1 MRRYPVAVV
10 LLTVF
15 VDLLGFGIVL
25 PILPF
30 YAQRYGATPVQIGAI
45 IAAFSLMQ
53 FLFTPLWGRVSDR
66 VGRRPVILVSLF
78 GSVASYLL
86 FARAES
92 VLALLASRMLAG
104 VAGANLAAAQA
115 YIADVTTPE
124 TRARGMG
131 WISAAF
137 GLGYMLGPPI
147 AAVVSS
153 RWGVHAPGYVAAGLA
168 LINLV
173 LARLW
178 LPEALPTADRSLMRR
193 TFDPRIL
200 HRVLTRPVLGGV
212 TITMTTVALATSG
225 VTAMFALTLQ
235 AKHGFDAADT
245 AWVFSLLGLTTSAI
259 QLGLVHTL
267 VTRFGERRL
276 AVAGVLVLAIS
287 LLALALAPTPGAL
300 RAVVLLYA
308 LGFAVIG
315 PSALSL
321 ASRAADEG
329 EQGMVI
335 GVVQS
340 LGALARVVGPM
351 AAGIALGRLGPTSPM
366 VAGSIVCGLA
376 CVYMWYHLRSRST
389 AGDVAR
395 PAPLPVG
402 D

>member
-1 MRRYPVAVV
+1 MKRYPVAVV

-53 FLFTPLWGRVSDR
+53 FLFTPVWGRVSDR

-92 VLALLASRMLAG
+92 VLALLVSRMLAG

-147 AAVVSS
+147 AAVASL
-153 RWGVHAPGYVAAGLA
+153 RWGLHAPGYVAAALA
-168 LINLV
+168 FTNLV

-178 LPEALPTADRSLMRR
+178 LPEAVPTADKSLMRR
-193 TFDPRIL
+193 TFDPRVL
-200 HRVLTRPVLGGV
+200 HRVLKRPVLGGV
-212 TITMTTVALATSG
+212 TITMTAIAFATSG
-225 VTAMFALTLQ
+225 VTAMLALYLQ
-235 AKHGFDAADT
+235 ARFSFDEMAT
-245 AWVFSLLGLTTSAI
+245 AWVFSLIGLTSSAV
-259 QLGLVHTL
+259 QLGLVHGL
-267 VTRFGERRL
+267 VTRFGEKRLSIAGIVVL
-276 AVAGVLVLAIS
+276 AVS
-287 LLALALAPTPGAL
+287 LLAIAVAPTPGAL
-300 RAVVLLYA
+300 RLVLMIYAV
-308 LGFAVIG
+308 GFAVIG

-321 ASRAADEG
+321 VSRAAEEG

-340 LGALARVVGPM
+340 LGALARVFGPM
-351 AAGIALGRLGPTSPM
+351 AAGIALGRLGPGSPM
-366 VAGSIVCGLA
+366 VAGSIVCALA
-376 CVYMWYHLRSRST
+376 SVYMWLHLRPRSR
-389 AGDVAR
+389 AGEVAG
-395 PAPLPVG
+395 PAALPIG

>member
-10 LLTVF
+10 LFTVF

-30 YAQRYGATPVQIGAI
+30 YAQVYGATPVQIGAI

-53 FLFTPLWGRVSDR
+53 FLFTPVWGRVSDR

-137 GLGYMLGPPI
+137 GLGYMMGPPI
-147 AAVVSS
+147 AALVSI
-153 RWGVHAPGYVAAGLA
+153 RWGVHAPGYVAAALA
-168 LINLV
+168 LVNLI

-178 LPEALPTADRSLMRR
+178 LPEAVPTADKSLMRR
-193 TFDPRIL
+193 TFDPRVL
-200 HRVLTRPVLGGV
+200 HRVLNRPVLGGV
-212 TITMTTVALATSG
+212 TLTMTAVALATSG
-225 VTAMFALTLQ
+225 VTAMLALMLQ
-235 AKHGFDAADT
+235 ARFGFDATRT
-245 AWVFSLLGLTTSAI
+245 AWVFSLIGLTTSAI
-259 QLGLVHTL
+259 QLGFVHTL
-267 VTRFGERRL
+267 VKRYGEKRL
-276 AVAGVLVLAIS
+276 TMAGIIVLALS
-287 LLALALAPTPGAL
+287 LLALAGAPTPGML
-300 RAVVLLYA
+300 RVVIITYA
-308 LGFAVIG
+308 IGFAVIG

-321 ASRAADEG
+321 VSRAAEDG

-340 LGALARVVGPM
+340 LGALARVFGPM
-351 AAGIALGRLGPTSPM
+351 AAGIALGRLGATAPM

-376 CVYMWYHLRSRST
+376 CVYMWYHLRPRGR
-389 AGDVAR
+389 AGDVAQ

>member
-1 MRRYPVAVV
+1 VRRYPVAVV

-53 FLFTPLWGRVSDR
+53 FLFTPLWGRISDR

-147 AAVVSS
+147 AAVTSL
-153 RWGVHAPGYVAAGLA
+153 RWGVHAPGYIAAALA
-168 LINLV
+168 FINLV

-178 LPEALPTADRSLMRR
+178 LPEAVPTADKSLMHRS
-193 TFDPRIL
+193 FDPRVL
-200 HRVLTRPVLGGV
+200 HRVLQRPVLGGV
-212 TITMTTVALATSG
+212 AITMTAVAFATSG
-225 VTAMFALTLQ
+225 VTAMLALYLQ
-235 AKHGFDAADT
+235 ARFSFDETHT
-245 AWVFSLLGLTTSAI
+245 AWIFSLIGLTSSAI

-276 AVAGVLVLAIS
+276 SIAGIVLLAIS
-287 LLALALAPTPGAL
+287 LLAIAAAPTPVAL
-300 RAVVLLYA
+300 RGILIFYA
-308 LGFAVIG
+308 IGFAVIG

-321 ASRAADEG
+321 VSRAAKEG

-340 LGALARVVGPM
+340 LGALARVFGPM
-351 AAGIALGRLGPTSPM
+351 AAGIALGRFGPGAPM
-366 VAGSIVCGLA
+366 IGGSIVCALA
-376 CVYMWYHLRSRST
+376 SVYMWHHLRPRFRAGEVAGPT
-389 AGDVAR
+389 AVPIGD
-395 PAPLPVG
+395 
-402 D
+402 

>member
-30 YAQRYGATPVQIGAI
+30 YAQRYGASAVQIGAI

-53 FLFTPLWGRVSDR
+53 FLFTPVWGRVSDR

-147 AAVVSS
+147 AAVVSI

-168 LINLV
+168 FLNLV

-178 LPEALPTADRSLMRR
+178 LPEAVPTADKSLMRR
-193 TFDPRIL
+193 TFDPRVL
-200 HRVLTRPVLGGV
+200 HRVLSRPVLGGV
-212 TITMTTVALATSG
+212 TLTMTAVALATSG
-225 VTAMFALTLQ
+225 VTAMLALYLQ
-235 AKHGFDAADT
+235 ARFAFDAALT
-245 AWVFSLLGLTTSAI
+245 AWVFSLIGFTSSAI

-267 VTRFGERRL
+267 VSRFGERRVSIVGIAIL
-276 AVAGVLVLAIS
+276 GVSLIGIAI
-287 LLALALAPTPGAL
+287 APTPAL
-300 RAVVLLYA
+300 LRVVLMFYA
-308 LGFAVIG
+308 VGFAVTG

-321 ASRAADEG
+321 VSRAATES

-351 AAGIALGRLGPTSPM
+351 AAGVALGRLGPSAPM
-366 VAGSIVCGLA
+366 VAGSIVCVLA
-376 CVYMWYHLRSRST
+376 SVYMWYHLRPRVR
-389 AGDVAR
+389 AGEVA
-395 PAPLPVG
+395 APSIVSVG

>member
-30 YAQRYGATPVQIGAI
+30 YAQQYGATPVQIGAI

-53 FLFTPLWGRVSDR
+53 FLFTPVWGRVSDR

-115 YIADVTTPE
+115 YIADDTTPE

-147 AAVVSS
+147 AAFASV
-153 RWGVHAPGYVAAGLA
+153 RWGAHAPGYVAAALA
-168 LINLV
+168 FINLV

-178 LPEALPTADRSLMRR
+178 LPEAVPTADKSLMRR
-193 TFDPRIL
+193 TFDPRVL
-200 HRVLTRPVLGGV
+200 HRVLKQPVLGGV
-212 TITMTTVALATSG
+212 TITMTAIAFATSG
-225 VTAMFALTLQ
+225 VTAMLALYLQ
-235 AKHGFDAADT
+235 ARFAFDVTHT
-245 AWVFSLLGLTTSAI
+245 AWIFSLIGLTSSAI

-267 VTRFGERRL
+267 VTRFGEKRL
-276 AVAGVLVLAIS
+276 SIAGIVVLALS
-287 LLALALAPTPGAL
+287 LLAIAVAPTPAL
-300 RAVVLLYA
+300 LRVVLMIYA
-308 LGFAVIG
+308 VGFAVVG

-321 ASRAADEG
+321 VSRAAEEG

-340 LGALARVVGPM
+340 LGALARVFGPM
-351 AAGIALGRLGPTSPM
+351 AAGIALGRLGAVAPM
-366 VAGSIVCGLA
+366 VAGSIVCALA
-376 CVYMWYHLRSRST
+376 SVYMWHHLRVRSRP
-389 AGDVAR
+389 GDVAGPVPV
-395 PAPLPVG
+395 PAG

>member
-1 MRRYPVAVV
+1 V
-10 LLTVF
+10 
-15 VDLLGFGIVL
+15 
-25 PILPF
+25 
-30 YAQRYGATPVQIGAI
+30 
-45 IAAFSLMQ
+45 
-53 FLFTPLWGRVSDR
+53 WGRVSDR

-92 VLALLASRMLAG
+92 VLALLGSRMLAG

-147 AAVVSS
+147 AAIVSL
-153 RWGVHAPGYVAAGLA
+153 RWGVHAPGYVAAALA
-168 LINLV
+168 FINLV

-178 LPEALPTADRSLMRR
+178 LPEAIPTADKSLMHR

-200 HRVLTRPVLGGV
+200 HRVLKRPVLGGV
-212 TITMTTVALATSG
+212 TLSMTAVALATSG
-225 VTAMFALTLQ
+225 VTAMLALYLQ
-235 AKHGFDAADT
+235 ARFAFDATRT
-245 AWVFSLLGLTTSAI
+245 AWVFSLIGLTSSAI

-267 VTRFGERRL
+267 VTRFGEKRISITGIGLL
-276 AVAGVLVLAIS
+276 AVS
-287 LLALALAPTPGAL
+287 LLAIALAPTPGLL
-300 RAVVLLYA
+300 RVVLVLYA
-308 LGFAVIG
+308 VGFALTG

-321 ASRAADEG
+321 VSRAASEG

-340 LGALARVVGPM
+340 LGALARVFGPM
-351 AAGIALGRLGPTSPM
+351 AAGVALGRLGAAAPM
-366 VAGSIVCGLA
+366 VAGSFVCALA
-376 CVYMWYHLRSRST
+376 SVYMWHHLRPKSR
-389 AGDVAR
+389 AGEVAG
-395 PAPLPVG
+395 PAALPVG

>member
-1 MRRYPVAVV
+1 
-10 LLTVF
+10 
-15 VDLLGFGIVL
+15 VL

-53 FLFTPLWGRVSDR
+53 FLFTPVWGRVSDR

-92 VLALLASRMLAG
+92 ILALLVSRMLAG

-147 AAVVSS
+147 AAVASL
-153 RWGVHAPGYVAAGLA
+153 RWGLHAPGYVAAALA
-168 LINLV
+168 FINLV

-178 LPEALPTADRSLMRR
+178 LPEAVPTADKSLMRR
-193 TFDPRIL
+193 TFDPRVL
-200 HRVLTRPVLGGV
+200 HRVLKRPVLGGV
-212 TITMTTVALATSG
+212 TITMTAIAFATSG
-225 VTAMFALTLQ
+225 VTAMLALYLQ
-235 AKHGFDAADT
+235 ARFSFDEMST
-245 AWVFSLLGLTTSAI
+245 AWVFSLIGLTSSAV
-259 QLGLVHTL
+259 QLGLVHGL
-267 VTRFGERRL
+267 VTRFGETRL
-276 AVAGVLVLAIS
+276 SIAGIVVLALS
-287 LLALALAPTPGAL
+287 LLAIAVAPTPGAL
-300 RAVVLLYA
+300 RVVLMVYA
-308 LGFAVIG
+308 VGFAVIG

-321 ASRAADEG
+321 VSRAAEEG

-340 LGALARVVGPM
+340 LGALARVFGPM
-351 AAGIALGRLGPTSPM
+351 AAGIALGRLGPGAPM
-366 VAGSIVCGLA
+366 VAGSIVCALA
-376 CVYMWYHLRSRST
+376 SVYMWLHLRPRSRVGEV
-389 AGDVAR
+389 AG
-395 PAPLPVG
+395 PAALPIG

>member
-1 MRRYPVAVV
+1 LRRYPVAVV

-53 FLFTPLWGRVSDR
+53 FLFTPVWGRVSDR

-137 GLGYMLGPPI
+137 GFGYMLGPPI
-147 AAVVSS
+147 AALASV
-153 RWGVHAPGYVAAGLA
+153 RWGIHAPGYVAAALA
-168 LINLV
+168 FINLV

-178 LPEALPTADRSLMRR
+178 LPEAVPTADKSLMRR
-193 TFDPRIL
+193 TFDPRVL
-200 HRVLTRPVLGGV
+200 HRVLKRPVVGGV
-212 TITMTTVALATSG
+212 TITMTAIAFATSG
-225 VTAMFALTLQ
+225 VTAMLALYLQ
-235 AKHGFDAADT
+235 ARFSFDEMDT
-245 AWVFSLLGLTTSAI
+245 AWVFSLLGLTSSAI

-267 VTRFGERRL
+267 VTQFGEKRL
-276 AVAGVLVLAIS
+276 SIAGILLLVVA
-287 LLALALAPTPGAL
+287 LLGMAAAPTPVAL
-300 RAVVLLYA
+300 RGVLLFYA
-308 LGFAVIG
+308 IGFAVIG

-321 ASRAADEG
+321 VSRAAEEG

-340 LGALARVVGPM
+340 LGALARVFGPM
-351 AAGIALGRLGPTSPM
+351 AAGIALGRLGAAAPM
-366 VAGSIVCGLA
+366 VGGSIVCALA
-376 CVYMWYHLRSRST
+376 SVYMWYHLRPRSRAGEVAGPAALP
-389 AGDVAR
+389 AGD
-395 PAPLPVG
+395 
-402 D
+402 

>member
-30 YAQRYGATPVQIGAI
+30 YAQRYGASPVQIGAI

-53 FLFTPLWGRVSDR
+53 FLFTPVWGRVSDH

-78 GSVASYLL
+78 GSVASYIL

-147 AAVVSS
+147 AALASL
-153 RWGVHAPGYVAAGLA
+153 RWGLHAPGYVAAALA
-168 LINLV
+168 FTNLV

-178 LPEALPTADRSLMRR
+178 LPEAAPTADKSLMRR
-193 TFDPRIL
+193 PFDPRTL
-200 HRVLTRPVLGGV
+200 HRVLARPVLGGV
-212 TITMTTVALATSG
+212 TLTMTAVAFATSG
-225 VTAMFALTLQ
+225 VTAMLALYLQ
-235 AKHGFDAADT
+235 ARFAFNETHT
-245 AWVFSLLGLTTSAI
+245 AWIFSLIGLTSSAI

-276 AVAGVLVLAIS
+276 ATGGILILAVSLIALAVSPTPAVLRLVLI
-287 LLALALAPTPGAL
+287 
-300 RAVVLLYA
+300 VYA
-308 LGFAVIG
+308 TGFALIG

-321 ASRAADEG
+321 VSRAAEEG

-340 LGALARVVGPM
+340 LGALARVFGPM
-351 AAGIALGRLGPTSPM
+351 AAGIALGRLGPGAPM
-366 VAGSIVCGLA
+366 IGGGIVCALA
-376 CVYMWYHLRSRST
+376 SVYMWHQLRPRAR
-389 AGDVAR
+389 AGEVAER
-395 PAPLPVG
+395 AAVPVG

>member
-1 MRRYPVAVV
+1 VRRYPVAVV

-30 YAQRYGATPVQIGAI
+30 YAQRYGASPVQIGAI

-53 FLFTPLWGRVSDR
+53 FLFTPVWGRVSDR
-66 VGRRPVILVSLF
+66 IGRRPVILVSLF

-92 VLALLASRMLAG
+92 VLALLGSRMLAG

-137 GLGYMLGPPI
+137 GLGYMVGPPI
-147 AAVVSS
+147 AAIVSV
-153 RWGVHAPGYVAAGLA
+153 RWGVHAPGYVAAALA
-168 LINLV
+168 FINLV

-178 LPEALPTADRSLMRR
+178 LPEAVPTADKSLMHR
-193 TFDPRIL
+193 TFDPRVL
-200 HRVLTRPVLGGV
+200 HRVLKRPVLGGV
-212 TITMTTVALATSG
+212 TLTMTAVALATSG
-225 VTAMFALTLQ
+225 VTAMLALYLQ
-235 AKHGFDAADT
+235 ARFGFDATHT
-245 AWVFSLLGLTTSAI
+245 AWIFSLIGLTSSAI

-267 VTRFGERRL
+267 VTRFGEKRLSITGIALL
-276 AVAGVLVLAIS
+276 AVS
-287 LLALALAPTPGAL
+287 LLAIALAPTPAIL
-300 RAVVLLYA
+300 RVVLVMYA
-308 LGFAVIG
+308 IGFALTG

-321 ASRAADEG
+321 VSRAATEG

-351 AAGIALGRLGPTSPM
+351 AAGVALGRLGAGAPM
-366 VAGSIVCGLA
+366 VAGSIVCALA
-376 CVYMWYHLRSRST
+376 SVYMWHHLRPKSRPGEV
-389 AGDVAR
+389 AG
-395 PAPLPVG
+395 PAALPVG

>member
-30 YAQRYGATPVQIGAI
+30 YAQRYGASPVQIGAI

-53 FLFTPLWGRVSDR
+53 FLFTPVWGRVSDR

-147 AAVVSS
+147 AAVVSI

-168 LINLV
+168 FLNLV

-178 LPEALPTADRSLMRR
+178 LPEAVPTADKSLMRR
-193 TFDPRIL
+193 SFDPRVL
-200 HRVLTRPVLGGV
+200 HRVLSRPVLGGV
-212 TITMTTVALATSG
+212 TLTMTAVALATSG
-225 VTAMFALTLQ
+225 VTAMLALYLQ
-235 AKHGFDAADT
+235 ARFAFDAALT
-245 AWVFSLLGLTTSAI
+245 AWVFSLIGLTSSAI

-267 VTRFGERRL
+267 VSRFGERRVSIVGIAIL
-276 AVAGVLVLAIS
+276 GVSLIGIAI
-287 LLALALAPTPGAL
+287 APTPAL
-300 RAVVLLYA
+300 LRVVLMFYA
-308 LGFAVIG
+308 VGFAVTG

-321 ASRAADEG
+321 VSRAATES

-340 LGALARVVGPM
+340 LGALARVIGPM
-351 AAGIALGRLGPTSPM
+351 AAGVALGRLGPSAPM
-366 VAGSIVCGLA
+366 VAGSIVCVLA
-376 CVYMWYHLRSRST
+376 SVYMWYHLRPRLQ
-389 AGDVAR
+389 AGEVA
-395 PAPLPVG
+395 APTVVSVG

>member
-1 MRRYPVAVV
+1 MKRYPVAVV

-30 YAQRYGATPVQIGAI
+30 YAQRYGASPVQIGAI

-147 AAVVSS
+147 AVLASL
-153 RWGVHAPGYVAAGLA
+153 RWGVHAPGYVAAALA
-168 LINLV
+168 FVNLV

-178 LPEALPTADRSLMRR
+178 LPEAVPSADKSLMRR
-193 TFDPRIL
+193 TFDPRVL
-200 HRVLTRPVLGGV
+200 HRVLKRPVLGGV
-212 TITMTTVALATSG
+212 TITMTAVAFATSG
-225 VTAMFALTLQ
+225 VTAMLALYLQ
-235 AKHGFDAADT
+235 ARFSFNEMHT
-245 AWVFSLLGLTTSAI
+245 AWVFSLIGLTSSAV

-267 VTRFGERRL
+267 VTRFGEKRL
-276 AVAGVLVLAIS
+276 SIAGILLLGVALLGMAV
-287 LLALALAPTPGAL
+287 APTP
-300 RAVVLLYA
+300 VVLRGVLLFYA
-308 LGFAVIG
+308 IGFAVIG

-321 ASRAADEG
+321 VSRAAEEG

-340 LGALARVVGPM
+340 LGALARVFGPM
-351 AAGIALGRLGPTSPM
+351 AAGIALGRLGAGAPM
-366 VAGSIVCGLA
+366 VAGSIVCALA
-376 CVYMWYHLRSRST
+376 SVYMWYHLRPRSR
-389 AGDVAR
+389 AGEVAG
-395 PAPLPVG
+395 AAAVPVG

>member
-53 FLFTPLWGRVSDR
+53 FLFTPVWGRVSDR

-147 AAVVSS
+147 AAVASV
-153 RWGVHAPGYVAAGLA
+153 RWGVHAPGYIAAALA
-168 LINLV
+168 FINLV

-178 LPEALPTADRSLMRR
+178 LPEAVPTADKSLMRR
-193 TFDPRIL
+193 TFDPRVL
-200 HRVLTRPVLGGV
+200 HRVLKRPVVGGV
-212 TITMTTVALATSG
+212 TITMTAVALATSG
-225 VTAMFALTLQ
+225 VTAMLALYLQ
-235 AKHGFDAADT
+235 ARFSFDETHT
-245 AWVFSLLGLTTSAI
+245 AWIFSLIGLTSSAI

-267 VTRFGERRL
+267 VTRFGEKRL
-276 AVAGVLVLAIS
+276 SIAGIVLLAIS
-287 LLALALAPTPGAL
+287 LLGIAAAPTPIAL
-300 RAVVLLYA
+300 RGVLIFYA
-308 LGFAVIG
+308 IGFAVIG

-321 ASRAADEG
+321 VSRASEEG

-340 LGALARVVGPM
+340 LGALARVFGPM
-351 AAGIALGRLGPTSPM
+351 AAGIALGRLGPGAPM
-366 VAGSIVCGLA
+366 VAGSIVCALA
-376 CVYMWYHLRSRST
+376 SVYMWHHLRPRSR
-389 AGDVAR
+389 AGEVAG
-395 PAPLPVG
+395 PAALPVG

>member
-30 YAQRYGATPVQIGAI
+30 YAQRYGASAVQIGAI

-53 FLFTPLWGRVSDR
+53 FLFTPVWGRVSDR

-92 VLALLASRMLAG
+92 VLALLGSRMLAG

-147 AAVVSS
+147 AAVVSL
-153 RWGVHAPGYVAAGLA
+153 RWGVHAPGYVAAALA
-168 LINLV
+168 FINLV

-178 LPEALPTADRSLMRR
+178 LPEAAPTADKSLMHR
-193 TFDPRIL
+193 TFDPRVL
-200 HRVLTRPVLGGV
+200 HRVLKRPVLGGV
-212 TITMTTVALATSG
+212 TFSMTAVALATSG
-225 VTAMFALTLQ
+225 VTAMLALYLQ
-235 AKHGFDAADT
+235 ARFAFDAART
-245 AWVFSLLGLTTSAI
+245 AWMFSLIGLTSSAI

-267 VTRFGERRL
+267 VTRYGERRIAITGIGLL
-276 AVAGVLVLAIS
+276 ALS
-287 LLALALAPTPGAL
+287 LLAIALAPTPAVL
-300 RAVVLLYA
+300 RGVLVLYA
-308 LGFAVIG
+308 VGFALTG

-321 ASRAADEG
+321 VSRAAAER

-351 AAGIALGRLGPTSPM
+351 AAGVALGRLGAGAPM
-366 VAGSIVCGLA
+366 VAGSIVCALA
-376 CVYMWYHLRSRST
+376 SVYMWHHLRPKSRT
-389 AGDVAR
+389 GEVAG
-395 PAPLPVG
+395 PAALPVG

>member
-1 MRRYPVAVV
+1 MKRHPVAVV

-30 YAQRYGATPVQIGAI
+30 YAQRYGASAVQIGAI

-53 FLFTPLWGRVSDR
+53 FLFTPVWGRVSDR

-92 VLALLASRMLAG
+92 VLALLGSRMLAG

-147 AAVVSS
+147 AAVVSL
-153 RWGVHAPGYVAAGLA
+153 RWGVHAPGYVAAALA
-168 LINLV
+168 FINLV

-178 LPEALPTADRSLMRR
+178 LPEAVPTGDRSLMRR
-193 TFDPRIL
+193 TFDPRVL
-200 HRVLTRPVLGGV
+200 HRVLQRPVVGGV
-212 TITMTTVALATSG
+212 TLAMTAVALATSG
-225 VTAMFALTLQ
+225 VTAMLALYLQ
-235 AKHGFDAADT
+235 ARFAFDAART
-245 AWVFSLLGLTTSAI
+245 AWMFSLIGLASSAI

-267 VTRFGERRL
+267 VTRFGEKRLSVVGIALL
-276 AVAGVLVLAIS
+276 AVS
-287 LLALALAPTPGAL
+287 LLAIALAPTPAVL
-300 RAVVLLYA
+300 RVVLVLYA
-308 LGFAVIG
+308 VGFALTG

-321 ASRAADEG
+321 VSRAAAEG

-340 LGALARVVGPM
+340 LGALARVIGPM
-351 AAGIALGRLGPTSPM
+351 AAGVALGRLGAGAPM
-366 VAGSIVCGLA
+366 VAGSIVCALA
-376 CVYMWYHLRSRST
+376 SVYMWHHLRPKSRIGEV
-389 AGDVAR
+389 AG
-395 PAPLPVG
+395 PAALPVG

>member
-1 MRRYPVAVV
+1 VRRYPVAVV

-30 YAQRYGATPVQIGAI
+30 YAQRYGASPVQIGAI

-53 FLFTPLWGRVSDR
+53 FLFTPVWGRVSDR

-86 FARAES
+86 FARADS

-137 GLGYMLGPPI
+137 GLGYMVGPPI
-147 AAVVSS
+147 AAVVSL
-153 RWGVHAPGYVAAGLA
+153 RWGVHAPGYVAAALA
-168 LINLV
+168 FINLV

-178 LPEALPTADRSLMRR
+178 LPEAAPTADKSLMHR
-193 TFDPRIL
+193 TFDPRVL
-200 HRVLTRPVLGGV
+200 HRVLKRPVLGGV
-212 TITMTTVALATSG
+212 TLTMTAVALATSG
-225 VTAMFALTLQ
+225 VTAMLALYLQ
-235 AKHGFDAADT
+235 ARFAFDATRT
-245 AWVFSLLGLTTSAI
+245 AWVFSLIGLTSSAI

-267 VTRFGERRL
+267 VVRFGEKRL
-276 AVAGVLVLAIS
+276 AIAGIGLLALS
-287 LLALALAPTPGAL
+287 LLALAVAPTPGIL
-300 RAVVLLYA
+300 RLVLVLYA
-308 LGFAVIG
+308 VGFALTG

-321 ASRAADEG
+321 VSRAAAEG

-340 LGALARVVGPM
+340 LGALARVFGPM
-351 AAGIALGRLGPTSPM
+351 AAGIALGRLGPSAPM
-366 VAGSIVCGLA
+366 VAGSIVCALA
-376 CVYMWYHLRSRST
+376 SVYMWHHLRPRSR
-389 AGDVAR
+389 AGEVAG
-395 PAPLPVG
+395 PAALPIG

>member
-1 MRRYPVAVV
+1 MKRYPVAVV

-30 YAQRYGATPVQIGAI
+30 YAQRYGATAIQIGAI

-53 FLFTPLWGRVSDR
+53 FLFTPVWGRVSDR

-147 AAVVSS
+147 AAVVSV
-153 RWGVHAPGYVAAGLA
+153 RWGVHAPGYVAAALA
-168 LINLV
+168 FINLV
-173 LARLW
+173 LARFW
-178 LPEALPTADRSLMRR
+178 LPEAVPTADKSLMRR
-193 TFDPRIL
+193 TFDPRVL
-200 HRVLTRPVLGGV
+200 HRVLKRPVIGGV
-212 TITMTTVALATSG
+212 TITMTAVAFATSG
-225 VTAMFALTLQ
+225 VTAMLALYLQ
-235 AKHGFDAADT
+235 STFRFDETDT
-245 AWVFSLLGLTTSAI
+245 AWVFSLIGLTSSAI

-267 VTRFGERRL
+267 VTRVGEKRLLIAGIVVLSFSLL
-276 AVAGVLVLAIS
+276 AVAG
-287 LLALALAPTPGAL
+287 APTPLAL
-300 RAVVLLYA
+300 RVMMIFYAV
-308 LGFAVIG
+308 GFAVIG

-321 ASRAADEG
+321 VSRGTEER

-340 LGALARVVGPM
+340 LGALARVFGPM
-351 AAGIALGRLGPTSPM
+351 AAGIALGRVGAGAPM
-366 VAGSIVCGLA
+366 VFGSIVCALA
-376 CVYMWYHLRSRST
+376 SVYLWYHLRPRSR
-389 AGDVAR
+389 AGEVAR
-395 PAPLPVG
+395 PAALPVG

>member
-1 MRRYPVAVV
+1 
-10 LLTVF
+10 
-15 VDLLGFGIVL
+15 
-25 PILPF
+25 
-30 YAQRYGATPVQIGAI
+30 
-45 IAAFSLMQ
+45 
-53 FLFTPLWGRVSDR
+53 VSDR

-147 AAVVSS
+147 AALASV
-153 RWGVHAPGYVAAGLA
+153 RWGVHAPGYVAAALA
-168 LINLV
+168 FINLV
-173 LARLW
+173 LARFW
-178 LPEALPTADRSLMRR
+178 LPEAVPTADKSLMRR
-193 TFDPRIL
+193 TFDPRVL
-200 HRVLTRPVLGGV
+200 HRVLKRPVLGGV
-212 TITMTTVALATSG
+212 TITMTAIAFATSG
-225 VTAMFALTLQ
+225 VTAMLALYLQ
-235 AKHGFDAADT
+235 ARFSFDEMDT
-245 AWVFSLLGLTTSAI
+245 AWVFSLIGLTSSAI

-267 VTRFGERRL
+267 VMRFGEKRLSIAGIAVLAVSLL
-276 AVAGVLVLAIS
+276 AVAV
-287 LLALALAPTPGAL
+287 APTPGAL
-300 RAVVLLYA
+300 RIVLMIYA

-321 ASRAADEG
+321 VSRAAEEG

-340 LGALARVVGPM
+340 LGALARVFGPM
-351 AAGIALGRLGPTSPM
+351 AAGIALGRLGAGAPM
-366 VAGSIVCGLA
+366 VAGSIVCALA
-376 CVYMWYHLRSRST
+376 SVYMWRHLRPRSRT
-389 AGDVAR
+389 GEVAR
-395 PAPLPVG
+395 PAALPAA

>member
-1 MRRYPVAVV
+1 VKRYPVAVV

-30 YAQRYGATPVQIGAI
+30 YAQRYGATAVQIGAI
-45 IAAFSLMQ
+45 MAAFSLMQ
-53 FLFTPLWGRVSDR
+53 FLFTPVWGRVSDR

-78 GSVASYLL
+78 GSFASYIL

-147 AAVVSS
+147 AALTSVQ
-153 RWGVHAPGYVAAGLA
+153 WGIHAPGYVAAALA
-168 LINLV
+168 MVNLV

-178 LPEALPTADRSLMRR
+178 LPEAVPTADKSLMRR
-193 TFDPRIL
+193 TFDPRVL
-200 HRVLTRPVLGGV
+200 HRVLKRPVLGGV
-212 TITMTTVALATSG
+212 TLTMTAVAFATSG
-225 VTAMFALTLQ
+225 VTAMLALYLQ
-235 AKHGFDAADT
+235 ARFSFDETHT
-245 AWVFSLLGLTTSAI
+245 AWIFSLIGLTSSAI
-259 QLGLVHTL
+259 QLGLVHSL
-267 VTRFGERRL
+267 VTRFGEKWLSIAGITVLTVSLL
-276 AVAGVLVLAIS
+276 AVAA
-287 LLALALAPTPGAL
+287 APTTGSLRIAL
-300 RAVVLLYA
+300 VTYA
-308 LGFAVIG
+308 IGFAVIG
-315 PSALSL
+315 PSAMSL
-321 ASRAADEG
+321 VSRAAEDG

-340 LGALARVVGPM
+340 LGALARVGGPM
-351 AAGIALGRLGPTSPM
+351 IAGIALGRWGATAPM
-366 VAGSIVCGLA
+366 VGGSIVCALA
-376 CVYMWYHLRSRST
+376 SVYIWHHLRPRSS
-389 AGDVAR
+389 AGEVAG
-395 PAPLPVG
+395 PAAVPVG

>member
-1 MRRYPVAVV
+1 MKRYPVAVV

-30 YAQRYGATPVQIGAI
+30 YAQRYGASPVQIGAI

-53 FLFTPLWGRVSDR
+53 FLFTPVWGRVSDR

-147 AAVVSS
+147 AAVASV
-153 RWGVHAPGYVAAGLA
+153 RWGVHAPGYVAAALA
-168 LINLV
+168 FVNLV

-178 LPEALPTADRSLMRR
+178 LPEAVPAADTSLMRR
-193 TFDPRIL
+193 TFDPRVL
-200 HRVLTRPVLGGV
+200 HRVLRRPVVGGV
-212 TITMTTVALATSG
+212 TITMTAVAFATSG
-225 VTAMFALTLQ
+225 VTAMLALYLQ
-235 AKHGFDAADT
+235 ARFAFDETHT
-245 AWVFSLLGLTTSAI
+245 AWVFSLLGLTSSAI

-267 VTRFGERRL
+267 VTQFGEKRL
-276 AVAGVLVLAIS
+276 SIAGILLLVVA
-287 LLALALAPTPGAL
+287 LLGMAAAPTP
-300 RAVVLLYA
+300 VVLRGVLLFYA
-308 LGFAVIG
+308 IGFAVIG

-321 ASRAADEG
+321 VSRATEER

-340 LGALARVVGPM
+340 LGALARVFGPM
-351 AAGIALGRLGPTSPM
+351 AAGIALGRLGAGAPM
-366 VAGSIVCGLA
+366 VAGSIVCALA
-376 CVYMWYHLRSRST
+376 SVYMWYHLRPRSR
-389 AGDVAR
+389 AGEVAG
-395 PAPLPVG
+395 PAAVPVG

>member
-53 FLFTPLWGRVSDR
+53 FLFTPVWGRVSDR

-147 AAVVSS
+147 AAVTSI

-168 LINLV
+168 FINLV

-178 LPEALPTADRSLMRR
+178 LPEAVPTADKSLMRR
-193 TFDPRIL
+193 TFDPRVL
-200 HRVLTRPVLGGV
+200 HRVLKRPVLGGV
-212 TITMTTVALATSG
+212 TITMTAVAFATSG
-225 VTAMFALTLQ
+225 VTAMLALYLQ
-235 AKHGFDAADT
+235 ARFSFDETLT
-245 AWVFSLLGLTTSAI
+245 AWVFSLIGLTSSAI

-267 VTRFGERRL
+267 VVRFGEKRLSIVGIAVL
-276 AVAGVLVLAIS
+276 AVS
-287 LLALALAPTPGAL
+287 LLAIAVAPTPGAL
-300 RAVVLLYA
+300 RLVLVVYAV
-308 LGFAVIG
+308 GFAVIG

-321 ASRAADEG
+321 VSRAATEG

-340 LGALARVVGPM
+340 MGALARVFGPM
-351 AAGIALGRLGPTSPM
+351 AAGIALGRLGPGAPM
-366 VAGSIVCGLA
+366 VAGSIVCALA
-376 CVYMWYHLRSRST
+376 SVYMWHHLRPRFR
-389 AGDVAR
+389 AGEVAG
-395 PAPLPVG
+395 PAALPVR

>member
-1 MRRYPVAVV
+1 MKRYPVAVV

-30 YAQRYGATPVQIGAI
+30 YAQRYGASAIQIGAI

-53 FLFTPLWGRVSDR
+53 FLFTPVWGRVSDR

-147 AAVVSS
+147 AAVVSI
-153 RWGVHAPGYVAAGLA
+153 RWGVHAPGYVAAALA
-168 LINLV
+168 FVNLV

-178 LPEALPTADRSLMRR
+178 LPEAVPTADKSLMRR
-193 TFDPRIL
+193 TFDPRVL
-200 HRVLTRPVLGGV
+200 HRVLKRPVVGGV
-212 TITMTTVALATSG
+212 TITITAIAFATSG
-225 VTAMFALTLQ
+225 ITAMLALYLQ
-235 AKHGFDAADT
+235 AVFSFDETHT
-245 AWVFSLLGLTTSAI
+245 AWVFSLIGLTSSAI

-267 VTRFGERRL
+267 VTRFGEKRL
-276 AVAGVLVLAIS
+276 LIAGILVLAFS
-287 LLALALAPTPGAL
+287 LLAAAGAPTPGAL
-300 RAVVLLYA
+300 RLTLVFYAV
-308 LGFAVIG
+308 GFAVIG

-321 ASRAADEG
+321 VSRSSEEG

-340 LGALARVVGPM
+340 LGALARVFGPM
-351 AAGIALGRLGPTSPM
+351 AAGIALGRVGAGAPM
-366 VAGSIVCGLA
+366 VGGSIVCVLA
-376 CVYMWYHLRSRST
+376 SVYLWYHLRPRSS
-389 AGDVAR
+389 AGEVAR
-395 PAPLPVG
+395 PATLPVG

>member
-1 MRRYPVAVV
+1 LKRYPVAVV

-53 FLFTPLWGRVSDR
+53 FLFTPVWGRVSDR

-137 GLGYMLGPPI
+137 GLGYMIGPPI
-147 AAVVSS
+147 AALASV
-153 RWGVHAPGYVAAGLA
+153 RWGVHAPGYVAAALA
-168 LINLV
+168 FINLV

-178 LPEALPTADRSLMRR
+178 LPEAVPTADKSLMRR
-193 TFDPRIL
+193 TFDPRVL
-200 HRVLTRPVLGGV
+200 HRVLKRPVVGGV
-212 TITMTTVALATSG
+212 TITMTAIALATSG
-225 VTAMFALTLQ
+225 VTAMLALYLQ
-235 AKHGFDAADT
+235 ARFAFDETHT
-245 AWVFSLLGLTTSAI
+245 AWVFSLIGLTSSAI
-259 QLGLVHTL
+259 QLGLVHSL
-267 VTRFGERRL
+267 VTRFGEKRL
-276 AVAGVLVLAIS
+276 SIAGIVVLAIS
-287 LLALALAPTPGAL
+287 MLALAVAPTPGVL
-300 RAVVLLYA
+300 RVVLMIYA
-308 LGFAVIG
+308 VGFAVVG

-321 ASRAADEG
+321 VSRAAEEG

-351 AAGIALGRLGPTSPM
+351 AAGIALGRLGPGAPM
-366 VAGSIVCGLA
+366 VAGSIVCALA
-376 CVYMWYHLRSRST
+376 SVYMWYHLRPRSR
-389 AGDVAR
+389 AGEVAG
-395 PAPLPVG
+395 PAAVPVG

>member
-1 MRRYPVAVV
+1 VKRYPVAVV

-53 FLFTPLWGRVSDR
+53 FLFTPIWGRVSDR

-78 GSVASYLL
+78 GSAASYLL

-137 GLGYMLGPPI
+137 GLGFMLGPPI
-147 AAVVSS
+147 AAVASL
-153 RWGVHAPGYVAAGLA
+153 RWGLHAPGYVAATLA
-168 LINLV
+168 LLNLV
-173 LARLW
+173 LAWLW
-178 LPEALPTADRSLMRR
+178 LPEAAPTADKSLMRR
-193 TFDPRIL
+193 TFDPRVL
-200 HRVLTRPVLGGV
+200 HEVLKRPVLGGV
-212 TITMTTVALATSG
+212 TITMTAVAFATSG
-225 VTAMFALTLQ
+225 VTAMLALYLQ
-235 AKHGFDAADT
+235 ARFAFDETHT
-245 AWVFSLLGLTTSAI
+245 AWVFSLLGLTSSVI

-267 VTRFGERRL
+267 VMQFGEKRL
-276 AVAGVLVLAIS
+276 SIAGILLMVVA
-287 LLALALAPTPGAL
+287 LLGMATAPTP
-300 RAVVLLYA
+300 VVLRGVLLFYA
-308 LGFAVIG
+308 IAFAVIG

-321 ASRAADEG
+321 VSRAAQEG

-340 LGALARVVGPM
+340 LGALARVFGPM
-351 AAGIALGRLGPTSPM
+351 AAGIALGRLGPAAPM
-366 VAGSIVCGLA
+366 VAGSIVCALA
-376 CVYMWYHLRSRST
+376 SVYMWYHLRPRSS
-389 AGDVAR
+389 AGEVAG
-395 PAPLPVG
+395 PAAVPVG